1 MHKSEERRRETTGT
15 GHSIKA
21 AVALFVAGLCLLCGA
36 QQAHAQQIVDRM
48 VATVNGG
55 VRPDLITYS
64 DLLWQLALQ
73 PGTPLSNPRSED
85 LNSALQSLISQR
97 LILQEAEKLPAI
109 APSDDDVRAA
119 INELVK
125 QFPSSADFVE
135 RLRMVGFQS
144 VDDEQFK
151 EIIRRR
157 VAIENYLNF
166 RFRSFTIVTPQ
177 EEANYYT
184 QVWVPRFRKQHPN
197 AIVPTLEK
205 ARAEI
210 NQTLT
215 EDKIESETD
224 AFIDSSR
231 ENAEIIILSPV

>member
-1 MHKSEERRRETTGT
+1 MQHLEERRRESTGQ
-15 GHSIKA
+15 GRRRAAA
-21 AVALFVAGLCLLCGA
+21 AVLLFAFCLLCSA
-36 QQAHAQQIVDRM
+36 QHARAQQIVDRM

-73 PGTPLSNPRSED
+73 PGTPLSSPRSED
-85 LNSALQSLISQR
+85 LNNALQSLINQR

-109 APSDDDVRAA
+109 APSDEDVRAA

-144 VDDEQFK
+144 IDDEQFK

-166 RFRSFTIVTPQ
+166 RFRSFTIITPQ
-177 EEANYYT
+177 EEANYYA
-184 QVWVPRFRKQHPN
+184 QVWVPRFRKQYPDT
-197 AIVPTLEK
+197 IVPTLEK

-210 NQTLT
+210 NQALT
-215 EDKIESETD
+215 ESKIESETD
-224 AFIDSSR
+224 AFLDSSR
-231 ENAEIIILSPV
+231 ENAEIVILSPV